1 VLVRRWANLLNFTIM
16 AGRIAAS
23 RIISLIVRPLAL
35 MAALVCALPDAG
47 FAHTIPDDIKVQA
60 FVKPEGNRIYLLVRV
75 PADTGTDIIFPERE
89 NGILD
94 LAHAEP
100 TIRGAVIMWLANNID
115 LYENDTLLRNPR
127 IDQALM
133 SLQSD
138 KSFASYDEALAHLN
152 GPRLPNDTQ
161 VYWQQTFVDAML
173 EYPIQSDRSQY
184 SFHPRF
190 TQLAVRVVT
199 DLQFIPPTGAA
210 STYEFLDDPGLIRFD
225 PAWYQTTEQFF
236 KMGFSYFL
244 GGADYFVFLLCLII
258 PFRRIRPLLLI
269 VISFTLAQTITLIA
283 AAYRFVP
290 DSLWFPPLIETLIAI
305 SIVYLALENLVGKIS
320 LQRRRIIA
328 FAVALVLGFSYSFA
342 LTRTLQFSGSHQL
355 DSVLSFN
362 LGVEL
367 CQLLALAI
375 LVLGVDVLFRR
386 VVDERIGTIVV
397 SGLVLLTAWRSMLDR
412 GERLWQYQF
421 EWPTL
426 TAASEASGLRVLM
439 VILILAFF
447 VWLIFGVL
455 GSWLKRHPG
464 DGSAEVPQHRQ

>member
-1 VLVRRWANLLNFTIM
+1 LILLVRHWANLLNFTIM
-16 AGRIAAS
+16 AGRFAIS
-23 RIISLIVRPLAL
+23 RIIRGISL
-35 MAALVCALPDAG
+35 AALIFALPYAG

-127 IDQALM
+127 IDQAMM

-138 KSFASYDEALAHLN
+138 KSFASYDEALAHLT

-173 EYPIQSDRSQY
+173 EYPIQSDRSRF

-190 TQLAVRVVT
+190 TQLAVRVVN
-199 DLQFIPPTGAA
+199 DLQFIPPSG
-210 STYEFLDDPGLIRFD
+210 STSSYEFLDDPGLIRFD
-225 PAWYQTTEQFF
+225 PAWYQTTEQFI

-244 GGADYFVFLLCLII
+244 AGADYLVFLLCLVI
-258 PFRRIRPLLLI
+258 PFRRIRSLLLI
-269 VISFTLAQTITLIA
+269 VISFTVAQTITLIA
-283 AAYRFVP
+283 SAYHFVP

-305 SIVYLALENLVGKIS
+305 SIVYLALENIVGKIA
-320 LQRRRIIA
+320 LQRRRILA
-328 FAVALVLGFSYSFA
+328 FGVGLVLGFSYAFA
-342 LTRTLQFSGSHQL
+342 LTRTLQFAESHEL
-355 DSVLSFN
+355 DAVLSFN
-362 LGVEL
+362 VGVGL

-375 LVLGVDVLFRR
+375 LVLGVELLVRR
-386 VVDERIGTIVV
+386 VVDERTGTIVV

-426 TAASEASGLRVLM
+426 TAASEASALRVLM

-464 DGSAEVPQHRQ
+464 DRSAEVPQQRQ